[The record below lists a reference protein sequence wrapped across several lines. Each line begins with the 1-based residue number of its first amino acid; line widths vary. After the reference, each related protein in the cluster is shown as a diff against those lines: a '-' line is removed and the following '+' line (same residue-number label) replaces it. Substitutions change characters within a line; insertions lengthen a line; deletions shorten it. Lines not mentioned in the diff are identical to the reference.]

1 MIIYSGFT
9 HKKWWFSTAM
19 LVYQRVMNHW
29 IQGYPT
35 FVELPSRAAHAE
47 QTHVEHRHWPT
58 RKKWISP
65 EIYEKAMTNQTGWWF
80 EPLWKIWLSAGM
92 MKFPTEWKVIIQ
104 MFQTTKQQ
112 TSLSFISF
120 SVHPIPGQ
128 KLTQKSSTNFGPRL
142 WTQIQWVRFKVSH
155 DYRAYVPTQL

>member
-1 MIIYSGFT
+1 MVIFNSYVSLPEGNESLDWRVPYFRWT
-9 HKKWWFSTAM
+9 PKSCSTCRTNACRTSSLANQKEM
-19 LVYQRVMNHW
+19 NFPRNIREGNDKPNWLVVWTPLKN
-29 IQGYPT
+29 
-35 FVELPSRAAHAE
+35 
-47 QTHVEHRHWPT
+47 
-58 RKKWISP
+58 
-65 EIYEKAMTNQTGWWF
+65 MT
-80 EPLWKIWLSAGM
+80 LSAGM